1 MKRIIIFMI
10 LIASISGCT
19 QYDVTELLLSRNDI
33 SLTCRGVEEFVYIPQ
48 RCQIGHNDRSNT
60 FYVYEDRL
68 SDWFSVVCDADPSS
82 AGQEITADVSW
93 TTKTSTRSFKGL
105 QFKVEKVDVDGHIWL
120 WNSTHVIGIV
130 IKKL

>member
-1 MKRIIIFMI
+1 MI

-33 SLTCRGVEEFVYIPQ
+33 SLTCRGVEEFVYTPQ
-48 RCQIGHNDRSNT
+48 RCQIGYNDKSNT

-68 SDWFSVVCDADPSS
+68 SDWFSVVCDADPS
-82 AGQEITADVSW
+82 AEGQELKADISW
-93 TTKTSTRSFKGL
+93 TTKTSTRSFTGL

>member
-48 RCQIGHNDRSNT
+48 RCQIGYNDKSNT

-82 AGQEITADVSW
+82 AGQELTADVSW